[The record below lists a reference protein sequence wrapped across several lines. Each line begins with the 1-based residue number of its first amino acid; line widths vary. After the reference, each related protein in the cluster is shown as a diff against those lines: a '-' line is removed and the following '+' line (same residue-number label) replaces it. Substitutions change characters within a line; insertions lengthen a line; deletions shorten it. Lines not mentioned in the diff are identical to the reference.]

1 MAEDSFFQQFLAAI
15 SKLGPISMPFDESFK
30 DVYLSFWREF
40 DGKSMEAPNFVVA
53 DGSGSSSTFRG
64 GVRVAVVRA
73 IANVYRCNGL
83 VGSVYDVDVRVG
95 HRLRRASLYMR
106 ALEFK
111 CLKRALEGYDG
122 VSMALCDGDLYPT
135 IHPVLVRLTAQ
146 EVEAYVEY
154 LKAFSE
160 LYRFAMERKILL
172 IGITKDS
179 FINYMGAQILANHIL
194 QENPDLGRVLSRVRS
209 IKNIMRILSSLKDQ
223 LHNYPVY
230 FNEAQRMSMSSD
242 EEIFDEYATNPGF
255 TTPLVLAPQ
264 PIYLSEEI
272 KAGTRRWKDSRI
284 RDRLMNAEPPLNEVA
299 LTLDRLYELPPVV
312 ISYWR
317 PWHRLGVY
325 RVDVAGWAFGLDV
338 KWDSL
343 EGDHFLN
350 DEAMEKFRDVVAVLN
365 GLSPEPFTVK
375 PLLDADDL
383 VRFSANTY
391 KECYEPLIIEAL
403 RKAGLKALLTKRDL
417 RELMVRI

>member
-1 MAEDSFFQQFLAAI
+1 MAEDSFFHQFLVAI
-15 SKLGPISMPFDESFK
+15 SKLGSMSLSSDEVFK
-30 DVYLSFWREF
+30 DIYLPFWHEF
-40 DGKSMEAPNFVVA
+40 DGKSMEMSSFAVV

-111 CLKRALEGYDG
+111 CLKKALEDYEG
-122 VSMALCDGDLYPT
+122 VSMALCDGGLYPT
-135 IHPVLVRLTAQ
+135 IHPLLVRLTAQ
-146 EVEAYVEY
+146 EVEAYLEY

-160 LYRFAMERKILL
+160 LYRFAMDRKILL

-179 FINYMGAQILANHIL
+179 FINYLGAQILAYHIL

-209 IKNIMRILSSLKDQ
+209 IKKIMRILSSLKDR
-223 LHNYPVY
+223 LNKYSVY

-255 TTPLVLAPQ
+255 TVPLVLAPQ
-264 PIYLSEEI
+264 PIYLSEEV
-272 KAGTRRWKDSRI
+272 KAGTRRWKDSKI

-299 LTLDRLYELPPVV
+299 LTLDKLYELPPVV
-312 ISYWR
+312 LSYWR
-317 PWHRLGVY
+317 PWHGLGVY
-325 RVDVAGWAFGLDV
+325 RVDVAGWAFGLDIR
-338 KWDSL
+338 WDSL
-343 EGDHFLN
+343 EGDYFLSN
-350 DEAMEKFRDVVAVLN
+350 ESVKKFKDVVAVLN

-391 KECYEPLIIEAL
+391 KECYEPLIIGAL
-403 RKAGLKALLTKRDL
+403 RKAGLKALLTKHDL